1 MESRLVWIKIK
12 ERLNKLDSS
21 DYDNIQCWQIM
32 EAFNK
37 AQRDWCRRQLHGMN
51 QMREGM
57 EQTTRRVDDLQ
68 ILLKD
73 EPLSGSNLDT
83 FFQSNTL
90 PADYF
95 EFNRI
100 SANGGTKE
108 CAAKKL
114 MVRFIEEGNVD
125 EWLRDASYTP
135 SLEWGETFNTLKSNR
150 VIIYHNN
157 EFTVSDVV
165 LTYYRQPADIALAGC
180 ENLDGTVATNINP
193 EFKDDIV
200 ELLIDEAAAIL
211 AGDIESWNQFQR
223 NSQNTEKNN

>member
-12 ERLNKLDSS
+12 QRLNKLDSN

-51 QMREGM
+51 QVREGM

-68 ILLKD
+68 ILLTDINLTGTNKD
-73 EPLSGSNLDT
+73 TYFESNN
-83 FFQSNTL
+83 FPS
-90 PADYF
+90 DYF
-95 EFNRI
+95 EFNRV
-100 SANGGTKE
+100 SASGSTPTCKN
-108 CAAKKL
+108 KKL

-125 EWLRDASYTP
+125 EWLRDSSLNP
-135 SLEWGETFNTLKSNR
+135 SMEWGETFNTLKGNQ
-150 VIIYHNN
+150 VLIYHSNK
-157 EFTVSDVV
+157 FTITNPI
-165 LTYYRQPADIALAGC
+165 LNYYRLPKDISLDGC
-180 ENLDGTVATNINP
+180 EALDGTQLGNINP

-211 AGDIESWNQFQR
+211 SGDIESWNVMQ
-223 NSQNTEKNN
+223 NSKIRKEENN